1 MITPANVSFGCD
13 PEAFFTKG
21 GKVVGSEKVLP
32 EKGILAPPLKY
43 SLAHTGVVLDG
54 VQFELHTL
62 PSGSPVGVG
71 RELAA
76 AFKLLKQH
84 LLSLPDIEVCF
95 IPTVTVEREELAT
108 LSERA
113 RVLGCAP
120 SLNLYGIP
128 SIAVDGA
135 DYPQRSAGG
144 HVQLG
149 LNAPIFSP
157 YDTDCDNRE
166 DLVALMDL
174 LVGNTCVLLDRD
186 PLASARR
193 KNYGRPGEYR
203 LPRHGLEYRT
213 LSNFWIAAQP
223 LTCFVFEMSHLA
235 VSILSTALTQ
245 KNKIDEQLMSRV
257 NPKKIVS
264 AIMENDLQLAQEN
277 FTTVRDFINEV
288 KPGPGMGLTAET
300 LPAFDR
306 FVEGVQEKGLQHF
319 FPEDPVEHWCR
330 PDEHKGWGTFLAGVK

>member
-32 EKGILAPPLKY
+32 ERGILTPPRY
-43 SLAHTGVVLDG
+43 DSTHTGVVLDG

-95 IPTVTVEREELAT
+95 IPTVTVEKEELAT

-120 SLNLYGIP
+120 SRNLYGIP
-128 SIAVDGA
+128 AIAVDGA
-135 DYPQRSAGG
+135 DFPQRSAGG
-144 HVQLG
+144 HIQLG
-149 LNAPIFSP
+149 LAEPVYGQWGGKS
-157 YDTDCDNRE
+157 DNRE

-213 LSNFWIAAQP
+213 LSNFWLAAQP
-223 LTCFVFEMSHLA
+223 LTCFVMEMSHLA
-235 VSILSTALTQ
+235 VSVLSTALSQ
-245 KNKIDEQLMSRV
+245 GNHIDEKLMSRV
-257 NPKKIVS
+257 NPKKIIA
-264 AIMENDLQLAQEN
+264 AIMENDFQLAQEN
-277 FTTVRDFINEV
+277 FTSVRNFITEV
-288 KPGPGMGLTAET
+288 KPGPGLGLSAKT

>member
-1 MITPANVSFGCD
+1 MITPAKVTFGCD

-21 GKVVGSEKVLP
+21 GRIVGSEKVLP
-32 EKGILAPPLKY
+32 EKGILQRRSGY
-43 SLAHTGVVLDG
+43 SQQTGVVLDG

-62 PSGSPVGVG
+62 PSQSPVGVG
-71 RELAA
+71 QELAT
-76 AFKLLKQH
+76 AFKLLKRH
-84 LLSLPDIEVCF
+84 LATLPDIEVCF

-120 SLNLYGIP
+120 SRNLYNIP
-128 SIAVDGA
+128 AISVDGA
-135 DYPQRSAGG
+135 DFPQRSAGG
-144 HVQLG
+144 HIQLG
-149 LNAPIFSP
+149 LGVPVYHRYNSEI
-157 YDTDCDNRE
+157 DNRE
-166 DLVALMDL
+166 DLVALMDV

-203 LPRHGLEYRT
+203 LPPHGLEYRT
-213 LSNFWIAAQP
+213 LSNFWLAAQP
-223 LTCFVFEMSHLA
+223 LTCFVMEMSHLA
-235 VSILSTALTQ
+235 VSILSTALREG
-245 KNKIDEQLMSRV
+245 NKIDERLMSRV
-257 NPKKIVS
+257 NLKKIVS
-264 AIMENDLQLAQEN
+264 AIMENDFQLAEEN
-277 FTTVRDFINEV
+277 FTAVREFITEV

-306 FVEGVQEKGLQHF
+306 FVAGVQEKGLKHF

-330 PDEHKGWGTFLAGVK
+330 PNEHKGWGTFLAGVK